1 MNIPKEAWPN
11 ARAVEK
17 YLESLA
23 CPHCKDNMAR
33 SGPSRLTC
41 CGCQRTFEVVGGIP
55 ILLPVSLLKG
65 QEWQKWNQLE
75 DEYES
80 FYRCWSKESHLAA
93 RAIYDAFYDW
103 CGVRESRE
111 VSVLDVGGANGIHR
125 LIYWKYPEKV
135 DYFSLDPRIHFLHPY
150 HWELYPKNRQLDFP
164 YVVGVG
170 EYLPFKAKTFDICV
184 TTAAIDHCNNPVGVF
199 QEVHRCLKPDR
210 SLYVMVRKHGAPS
223 GTEFTGWLIP
233 RISQY
238 YREHGLV
245 ATGEKM
251 ARQVS
256 VLPRLFEHRKKDR
269 HIHHF
274 TCLRELTELLFMFRV
289 ARTKKITVAGRTLFF
304 VECRKE

>member
-1 MNIPKEAWPN
+1 
-11 ARAVEK
+11 
-17 YLESLA
+17 
-23 CPHCKDNMAR
+23 
-33 SGPSRLTC
+33 
-41 CGCQRTFEVVGGIP
+41 
-55 ILLPVSLLKG
+55 
-65 QEWQKWNQLE
+65 
-75 DEYES
+75 
-80 FYRCWSKESHLAA
+80 
-93 RAIYDAFYDW
+93 
-103 CGVRESRE
+103 
-111 VSVLDVGGANGIHR
+111 
-125 LIYWKYPEKV
+125 
-135 DYFSLDPRIHFLHPY
+135 
-150 HWELYPKNRQLDFP
+150 
-164 YVVGVG
+164 
-170 EYLPFKAKTFDICV
+170 
-184 TTAAIDHCNNPVGVF
+184 
-199 QEVHRCLKPDR
+199 
-210 SLYVMVRKHGAPS
+210 MVRKHGAPS